1 MVDIFVLFFTLLWIF
16 LEFYHEASVKCM
28 FMCLYIHEFM
38 KIRRV
43 GYSRKRNRNQKDSSV
58 CSAKGI
64 LRRLVRQEKTKEGSG
79 RN

>member
-1 MVDIFVLFFTLLWIF
+1 MHVYVFVYSWV
-16 LEFYHEASVKCM
+16 HEEV
-28 FMCLYIHEFM
+28 
-38 KIRRV
+38 RRV